1 MPLADSLRAVN
12 WLHRIVAVVMLAAWM
27 PAASLCLAEC
37 AGLVERGDCC
47 ADESGGKSD
56 AAAHPC
62 CFLASGLYKS
72 HDNQTFVTAPDALAT
87 AQVLSPISVA
97 PSSSVLASP
106 PPTVSPPDLPVTW
119 QFSFRAALPPRAPSL
134 AS

>member
-1 MPLADSLRAVN
+1 MLADSLRGVN
-12 WLHRIVAVVMLAAWM
+12 WLHRIVALVMLAAWM

-37 AGLVERGDCC
+37 AGIVERGDCC
-47 ADESGGKSD
+47 ADEAGGKTD

-72 HDNQTFVTAPDALAT
+72 HDNQPLVMAPDAFAT
-87 AQVLSPISVA
+87 APMASLISVV
-97 PSSSVLASP
+97 PSSSGLASL
-106 PPTVSPPDLPVTW
+106 PPTLSPPDLPVTW
-119 QFSFRAALPPRAPSL
+119 QFLFRTALPPRAPSP